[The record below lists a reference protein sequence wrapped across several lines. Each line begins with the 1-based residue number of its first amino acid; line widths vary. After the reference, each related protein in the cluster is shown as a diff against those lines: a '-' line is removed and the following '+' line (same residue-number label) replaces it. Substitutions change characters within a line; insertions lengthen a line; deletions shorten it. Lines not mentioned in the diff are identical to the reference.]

1 MIRKAL
7 LAVAVIVA
15 GATAP
20 ASAVQAQQPSIH
32 IPGWALC
39 PQWWSTARQVG
50 WHTREIWMLD
60 FVMWR
65 ESRCKPHVHNPDD
78 PMSGSYGLTQVNGG
92 WSRWLR
98 ERGVLNK
105 RADLYNPKVNLLA
118 ALHIYNYAQ
127 DRYGKGWNP
136 WNLG

>member
-7 LAVAVIVA
+7 LTAAIVVA

-20 ASAVQAQQPSIH
+20 ASAIQAQPVVH
-32 IPGWALC
+32 VPGWALC
-39 PQWWSTARQVG
+39 PEWWATAKQVG
-50 WHTREIWMLD
+50 WKTQDIWMLD
-60 FVMWR
+60 YVMWK
-65 ESRCKPHVHNPDD
+65 ESRCNPNVHNPDD

-105 RADLYNPKVNLLA
+105 RADLFTPATNLLA
-118 ALHIYNYAQ
+118 ALHIHNYAK